1 MYTVKRRD
9 IFGCISQFPRDIL
22 KLGRFSG
29 FPDVERKGE
38 RVHRPP
44 PVHLLFIPQE
54 KGKAIDIKTKVNNI

>member
-1 MYTVKRRD
+1 MVVFPKQ
-9 IFGCISQFPRDIL
+9 IPRDIL
-22 KLGRFSG
+22 KLGRFPG